1 MNARDTRPAAAAWPA
16 LVWAALPWVVPA
28 VVVAFWHYA
37 STTGMVSARLFPPP
51 LEVFHTF
58 FGLLTSGELWHH
70 VWVSFGRAAV
80 GFAIGASLGLVLGLL
95 TGLSRIGERL
105 FDTSLQML
113 RNIPSL
119 ALVPLAIMWFGID
132 ETTRVFLIAF
142 ATLFP
147 VYLNTYH
154 GIRSLDAGLIEMA
167 RNYGLEGWPLIRDVI
182 LPGAVPSILV
192 GIRYALSVAWIVLIV
207 AETISASAGVGYLA
221 MTAREFLQTDVV
233 VLSIVLYAVLGKSTD
248 SLARVL
254 ERHWLK
260 WHPSY
265 RTAGARS

>member
-1 MNARDTRPAAAAWPA
+1 MKAPGLLHNNRPLRSAAWA
-16 LVWAALPWVVPA
+16 VLPWIVP
-28 VVVAFWHYA
+28 VLVLLLWHYV
-37 STTGMVSARLFPPP
+37 STHGLVSARLFPPP
-51 LEVFHTF
+51 TAVLQTLAELFS
-58 FGLLTSGELWHH
+58 SGELWRHIS
-70 VWVSFGRAAV
+70 VSFGRAAA
-80 GFAIGASLGLVLGLL
+80 GFALGAGLGLILGLL
-95 TGLSRIGERL
+95 SGLSKTGERL
-105 FDTSLQML
+105 LDTSLQML
-113 RNIPSL
+113 RAVPPL

-154 GIRSLDAGLIEMA
+154 GIRSLDSGLIEMA
-167 RNYGLEGWPLIRDVI
+167 RNYGLQGWPLIRDVI

-221 MTAREFLQTDVV
+221 MTAREFLQTEVV
-233 VLSIVLYAVLGKSTD
+233 VLSILLYAALGKSTD
-248 SLARVL
+248 SAARWL
-254 ERHWLK
+254 ERRWLK

-265 RTAGARS
+265 QREALA

>member
-1 MNARDTRPAAAAWPA
+1 MTTQATTRTVGLWRAIAWT
-16 LVWAALPWVVPA
+16 VLPWAVPLLA
-28 VVVAFWHYA
+28 IVFWHYV
-37 STTGMVSARLFPPP
+37 STQGLVSARLFPPP
-51 LEVFHTF
+51 ANVFRTF
-58 FGLLTSGELWHH
+58 IELLGSGDLWHH
-70 VWVSFGRAAV
+70 VWVSFGRAAG
-80 GFAIGASLGLVLGLL
+80 GFVIGASLGLVLGLL
-95 TGLSRIGERL
+95 TGLSRIGERV

-113 RNIPSL
+113 RNIPPL

-132 ETTRVFLIAF
+132 EATRVFLIAF

-167 RNYGLEGWPLIRDVI
+167 RNYGLQGWPLIRDVI

-221 MTAREFLQTDVV
+221 MTAREFLQTDIV
-233 VLSIVLYAVLGKSTD
+233 VLSILLYAALGKSTD
-248 SLARVL
+248 SLARLL

-260 WHPSY
+260 WHPTY
-265 RTAGARS
+265 RREARA